1 MFYSNNKVKNNKVNN
16 LALSAVGESVIH
28 QIASAI
34 KQESW
39 LFAFLKIAW
48 TAGPVTFLGLYGGH
62 YLGYGNPPS
71 VENVIYFT
79 AYTMI
84 AGLIAIVVRIGKQ
97 AFYAPRVQEA
107 EWQLLTVIDQLFELY
122 FAARNTY
129 IKSYPPEEQ
138 ALVGAWWILRN
149 GSASED
155 LLEEATFDITQD
167 DVIARTMKRI
177 ESYRKQ
183 GIYCLIEKEY
193 QAISDRLDQK
203 LAHLHNN
210 FPGIAELVN
219 QRLQGKAPSLREGL
233 KRPIGFL
240 ERTLTAANQ
249 ESLDVMTF
257 HDSLG
262 ILTLTIELLSGRV
275 ILVLDPVFKGRNDL
289 KKAKEAFDS
298 LLSDFELTRRMRNSR
313 IYALIT
319 NLNISDNQAIHSVLG
334 ITISQLEQ
342 LLINTLKSYVTSTPY
357 ASPKKIKKRY
367 DEIISLNKRLNS
379 LHKKLLQVEQEYH
392 KLWSSYGQELKLV
405 SPQDKRLKNL
415 ALILKEKTI
424 FLSDKDK
431 VSLAKDITT
440 LLQDFL
446 ESKHSSPL
454 KALLNHQQ
462 LDLSDYK
469 KLSIELV
476 NLLDHYLNI
485 SEPEEQIAI
494 ENSFEA
500 NLGAIEVG
508 LAATTKA
515 GSAALLVEEVQQA
528 RTQTAHRLVKRLIA
542 YFNITL
548 DDDIID
554 YLVRNYQ
561 ADEEYLRSLEHKPQ
575 EDLPLGTTSML
586 QQDLLSLPTWDKFKQ
601 RYSC

>member
-1 MFYSNNKVKNNKVNN
+1 MFYYSKHKVDN
-16 LALSAVGESVIH
+16 LTLSAVGESVIH
-28 QIASAI
+28 KIASAI

-39 LFAFLKIAW
+39 LSVFLNIAW
-48 TAGPVTFLGLYGGH
+48 TAGPVTFLALYGGH
-62 YLGYGNPPS
+62 YLGYGNPPK
-71 VENVIYFT
+71 VESFVYF
-79 AYTMI
+79 AGYTMI
-84 AGLIAIVVRIGKQ
+84 AGFIAIVVRICKQ
-97 AFYAPRVQEA
+97 AFYTPRVQEA

-129 IKSYPPEEQ
+129 IQSYPPEEQ
-138 ALVGAWWILRN
+138 PLVGAWWILRN
-149 GSASED
+149 AAANED

-167 DVIARTMKRI
+167 DVIARTIKRI

-183 GIYCLIEKEY
+183 GINCLIEKEY

-203 LAHLHNN
+203 LAHLQNN
-210 FPGIAELVN
+210 FPGIAELLN

-249 ESLDVMTF
+249 ESLDAMTLN
-257 HDSLG
+257 DSLG
-262 ILTLTIELLSGRV
+262 IFTLTIELLSGRV
-275 ILVLDPVFKGRNDL
+275 ILLLDPVFKGRNDF

-298 LLSDFELTRRMRNSR
+298 LLSDFQLIRRIRNSR
-313 IYALIT
+313 IYALIAQ
-319 NLNISDNQAIHSVLG
+319 LNRSDDQATHSVLG
-334 ITISQLEQ
+334 ITRAQLQQ
-342 LLINTLKSYVTSTPY
+342 LLITTLQSYFSSTPH
-357 ASPKKIKKRY
+357 ANHKKIQKRY
-367 DEIISLNKRLNS
+367 DDIIRLNKRLNS
-379 LHKKLLQVEQEYH
+379 LHKKLLQVEQQYN
-392 KLWSSYGQELKLV
+392 KLWSSYGQDLKLV
-405 SPQDKRLKNL
+405 SPDNKRLKHP

-424 FLSDKDK
+424 FLTDKNK
-431 VSLAKDITT
+431 VALAQDITT

-446 ESKHSSPL
+446 EYKNTSPL
-454 KALLNHQQ
+454 TALLNYQSNYQQ

-554 YLVRNYQ
+554 YLVTNYQ
-561 ADEEYLRSLEHKPQ
+561 ADEDYLRSLEHKPE
-575 EDLPLGTTSML
+575 EDLPLGTISML
-586 QQDLLSLPTWDKFKQ
+586 QQDLLSLPTWDKLKQ

>member
-1 MFYSNNKVKNNKVNN
+1 MFYNNNKVNNNKVNN

-28 QIASAI
+28 KIASAI

-39 LFAFLKIAW
+39 LFAFLNIAW

-71 VENVIYFT
+71 VGNFVYFT

-84 AGLIAIVVRIGKQ
+84 AGLLAIVVRIGKQ
-97 AFYAPRVQEA
+97 AFYTPRVKEA

-149 GSASED
+149 GAASED

-193 QAISDRLDQK
+193 QALGDRLDQK
-203 LAHLHNN
+203 LGHLQNN
-210 FPGIAELVN
+210 FPGIAELVK
-219 QRLQGKAPSLREGL
+219 QRLQGKAPSVREGL

-249 ESLDVMTF
+249 ESLDTMTF
-257 HDSLG
+257 NDSLG
-262 ILTLTIELLSGRV
+262 IFTLTIELLSGRV

-298 LLSDFELTRRMRNSR
+298 LLSDFQLTRRMRNSR
-313 IYALIT
+313 IYGLIAH
-319 NLNISDNQAIHSVLG
+319 LNRSDNQATHSVLG
-334 ITISQLEQ
+334 ITRSQLEQ
-342 LLINTLKSYVTSTPY
+342 LLITTLKSYLTSTPH
-357 ASPKKIKKRY
+357 ASPQKIKKRY
-367 DEIISLNKRLNS
+367 DDIIRLNKRLNS
-379 LHKKLLQVEQEYH
+379 LHKKLLKVEQDYH
-392 KLWSSYGQELKLV
+392 KLWSSYGQGLKLV
-405 SPQDKRLKNL
+405 SPHNKKLKNP
-415 ALILKEKTI
+415 ALILKDKTI
-424 FLSDKDK
+424 FMRDKDK
-431 VSLAKDITT
+431 VSLAKDITN

-446 ESKHSSPL
+446 ESKHTSPL
-454 KALLNHQQ
+454 KALLHHQQ

-500 NLGAIEVG
+500 NLGGIEVG

-515 GSAALLVEEVQQA
+515 GLAALLVEEVQQA
-528 RTQTAHRLVKRLIA
+528 RTQTVHCLVKRLIG

-561 ADEEYLRSLEHKPQ
+561 ADEDYLRSLEHKPE
-575 EDLPLGTTSML
+575 EDLPLGTISML
-586 QQDLLSLPTWDKFKQ
+586 QQDLLSLPTWDKLKQ
-601 RYSC
+601 RYSY